1 MDSHPA
7 PDSTHLGCRSRHN
20 SSQQAVIG
28 CIETS
33 LSLLFSSR
41 SRWPPPAAR
50 SGNTAAGPVTE
61 PLAPIAA
68 TQDPGTREIT
78 IVESSNSITLQ
89 KWGEGE
95 PYLSAPADY
104 YENYDWDTSP
114 TTERP
119 AFISGVVEHRSL
131 SENVGIRGLSITT
144 LAPRG
149 EGETSHG
156 FSTGFLW
163 SSDPNDTPM
172 GNPQPWPFA
181 TAKEVSVVTGD
192 LFTPY
197 LVFQSHS
204 AFEGTALVMAIV
216 DYEQAEFEM
225 DGISGYLHEFKTL
238 PGRSLAVPVNFG
250 DLAPGAHDIQ
260 LVLFDDPYSGYG
272 RDDIETALRSTTE
285 FNLLRLFSVPMRV
298 RVIVGGDET
307 PARAI
312 SIQASGQAP
321 PPDVNPGQ
329 AAFFARP
336 AATHP
341 MREENQM
348 SVDEGEAGGEYN
360 FRIWTSRFKNMG
372 DATQALMLFLDFQQ
386 IPFNG
391 DTVHIADLKAGEE
404 VVIDTSITLPDLP
417 GDHQLIGM
425 VMYDPYR
432 NLGERF
438 ELSDQSHRKL
448 VINAR

>member
-1 MDSHPA
+1 AACGTDAPAQSGDTAGPTTEPPA
-7 PDSTHLGCRSRHN
+7 PL
-20 SSQQAVIG
+20 V
-28 CIETS
+28 
-33 LSLLFSSR
+33 
-41 SRWPPPAAR
+41 
-50 SGNTAAGPVTE
+50 
-61 PLAPIAA
+61 A

-95 PYLSAPADY
+95 PYLPAPADY

-119 AFISGVVEHRSL
+119 AFISDVVEHRSL

-144 LAPRG
+144 VAARG
-149 EGETSHG
+149 EGETGQG

-163 SSDPNDTPM
+163 SDDPDDTMM
-172 GNPQPWPFA
+172 GNPQPWPFK
-181 TAKEVSVVTGD
+181 TAEDVSVAAGD

-197 LVFQSHS
+197 LVFESHS
-204 AFEGTALVMAIV
+204 AFEGTALVTAIV
-216 DYEQAEFEM
+216 DYEQIEFEM
-225 DGISGYLHEFKTL
+225 DGISGRLHEFKTL

-250 DLAPGAHDIQ
+250 ELAPGAHDIQ
-260 LVLFDDPYSGYG
+260 IVIIGDPYNGYG
-272 RDDIETALRSTTE
+272 HDDIETALRTATG
-285 FNLLRLFSVPMRV
+285 FNLLRVFMVDYRV
-298 RVIVGGDET
+298 RVVVGADET
-307 PARAI
+307 PARTFL
-312 SIQASGQAP
+312 IQESGHPP
-321 PPDVNPGQ
+321 PPDIRAGQ

-348 SVDEGEAGGEYN
+348 TVDEGEAGGEYN

-438 ELSDQSHRKL
+438 ELSDESHRKL